1 MTSSPCGGGPDLTAA
16 DLLPADAVVMM
27 AAHVSRHGTL
37 TEWIDPSITDEND
50 PDKRDPDLDIYS
62 GLILPPYEP
71 DFLVRYREAQV
82 ARNRKSPPG

>member
-1 MTSSPCGGGPDLTAA
+1 
-16 DLLPADAVVMM
+16 MM

-50 PDKRDPDLDIYS
+50 PDKRDPDLDLYS

-71 DFLVRYREAQV
+71 DFLGVTVKLRWREIA
-82 ARNRKSPPG
+82 KSPPG